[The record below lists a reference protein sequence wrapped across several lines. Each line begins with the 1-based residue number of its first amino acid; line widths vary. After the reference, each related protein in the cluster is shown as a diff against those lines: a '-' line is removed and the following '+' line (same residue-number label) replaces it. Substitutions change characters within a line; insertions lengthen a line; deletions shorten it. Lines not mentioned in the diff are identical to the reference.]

1 MDKVEIDADTADK
14 IVVASLKDQIRILR
28 SQLKKYMGKRKL
40 NAWEK
45 DDLQESLQTLEYLT
59 KTFDYYGGNLND

>member
-14 IVVASLKDQIRILR
+14 IVVVSLKEQIRILR

-40 NAWEK
+40 SAWEK
-45 DDLQESLQTLEYLT
+45 NDLQESLQTLEYLT
-59 KTFDYYGGNLND
+59 KTFDYYGGNLK

>member
-40 NAWEK
+40 SAWEK
-45 DDLQESLQTLEYLT
+45 NDLQDSLQTLEFLE